1 MAKSIDK
8 LIINSPHEEPNQHWF
23 YERDTRNFYIK
34 EGRRPAGYVMAT
46 PNSKAFDDP
55 GIFVEIDTVN
65 QIRPRVKAWREAGYP
80 GVTGIT
86 KRLLDHWIDPEERKD
101 RRFFFCQ
108 LEAIETLIWL
118 TEAPAADKVGID
130 IKGDGG
136 EIERWC
142 SKMATGSGKT
152 IIMAMIIAWNFLNK
166 VTNPTDARFS
176 KYALVVA
183 PGLTVKS
190 RLQVLYP
197 TNKDNYYE
205 EFNIVPASLMDKLRQ
220 GKIIIHNWHTLAWD
234 TQDKLDA
241 KIEKGQLRSV
251 DKRKRTEISGE
262 AYVKQ
267 VLGEMSN
274 ARNIIVLNDEA
285 HHAWRLNPEAEGK
298 YQRIGSDKDSAEEAT
313 IWVGGLDRIHQQR
326 NILRCY
332 DMSAT
337 PFSPSGKKAAEE
349 SLFSW
354 IVSDFG
360 LNDAI
365 ESGLVKTPRV
375 VVRDDSKRTKELKT
389 RLYHIYMDDDVKD
402 DINRKADETEPLPDL
417 VINAYYLLGKDWL
430 ETKKDW
436 EKAGHKI
443 PPVMITVANR
453 TETSSRIKYA
463 FDHNQILIPELCNA
477 DKTLQ
482 IDSKVLNEAESETEA
497 FEIDIEPDVDEP
509 KLNKKQ
515 QAELLRQTVDSV
527 GKVGEPGEQVQNVI
541 SVGMLSEGW
550 DAKTV
555 THIMGLRAFSSQLLC
570 EQVIGRGLRRVSYD
584 VGEDGLFD
592 AEYVNIFGVPFTFL
606 PHEGGDGPP
615 PPPPPPKTKI
625 EPVPEKVEH
634 EITWPNILRI
644 DHVFKPK
651 LTLDWDK
658 VRVLEIDPYESIT
671 EAELAAIISGKANEK
686 VRSAIGLEQIA
697 EDTRIQT
704 IVFRIASTIY
714 NSERRPEWK
723 GSKEI
728 FLAQVVR
735 LVEQFIASDKI
746 RVKHDLFHQDD
757 SKRKILIILNMNKII
772 QHIWTEIRAEN
783 TQKLTAVFDKERP
796 IRSTSD
802 VRTWYTSKPCEWTD
816 KSHISHCV
824 YDSGW
829 EASEAYFLDK
839 SNFVKSFVKNDHL
852 GFFILYNFKGV
863 IRKYYPD
870 FMIRLANNEYLI
882 LETKGVDSQQNQTKR
897 EFLNEWVN
905 AVNTHGGFG
914 KWHWDVSFHPSDLSS
929 LLLKVLISGTI
940 NKEISTHFGDR
951 LKLEKLSKLLVN
963 SIIEKQSYS
972 LNISDFNGISEK
984 CDCDIEEV
992 FSIIGLLSNP
1002 DKRIIKQEFQYS
1014 ANKEPIKVS
1023 EVHNKF
1029 RKFWKEK
1036 SITEKEWLEWAEKI
1050 EIKWNVQL
1058 DSLNYE

>member
-1 MAKSIDK
+1 MAASIEK
-8 LIINSPHEEPNQHWF
+8 LIINSPHAEPTQYWF
-23 YERDTRNFYIK
+23 YDRENRDFYIK

-86 KRLLDHWIDPEERKD
+86 KRLLDHWQDPEERKD

-118 TEAPAADKVGID
+118 TEAPAAEKVGID

-142 SKMATGSGKT
+142 NKMATGSGKT
-152 IIMAMIIAWNFLNK
+152 IIMSMIIAWNFLNK

-176 KYALVVA
+176 KYALIVA

-190 RLQVLYP
+190 RLQVLLP
-197 TNKDNYYE
+197 TNEENYYE

-220 GKIIIHNWHTLAWD
+220 GKIIIHNWHSLAWD
-234 TQDKLDA
+234 TQEKIDS

-251 DKRKRTEISGE
+251 DKRQRIEISGE

-274 ARNIIVLNDEA
+274 ARNIIVINDEA
-285 HHAWRLNPEAEGK
+285 HHAWRVNPEAEGK

-313 IWVGGLDRIHQQR
+313 IWIGGLDRIHKQR
-326 NILRCY
+326 GILKCF
-332 DMSAT
+332 DLSAT

-349 SLFSW
+349 SLYSW

-375 VVRDDSKRTKELKT
+375 VVRDDSERTKELKS
-389 RLYHIYMDDDVKD
+389 RLYHIYMDDEVKD
-402 DINRKADETEPLPDL
+402 DINRKAEETETLPDL

-430 ETKKDW
+430 EAKKDW
-436 EKAGHKI
+436 EKAGHKV

-463 FDHNQILIPELCNA
+463 FDHNQILIPELCVPE
-477 DKTLQ
+477 KTLQ

-497 FEIDIEPDVDEP
+497 VQVVVETSDEESEEATP
-509 KLNKKQ
+509 KLTKKQ

-527 GKVGEPGEQVQNVI
+527 GKIGAPGEQVQNVI

-584 VGEDGLFD
+584 VGDDGLFE

-625 EPVPEKVEH
+625 EPVQEKIEH
-634 EITWPNILRI
+634 EISWPNVLRI
-644 DHVFKPK
+644 DHVYRPV
-651 LTLDWDK
+651 LQLDWSK
-658 VRVLEIDPYESIT
+658 VRTLEIDPYESIT
-671 EAELAAIISGKANEK
+671 EAELAAIISGKANDK
-686 VRSAIGLEQIA
+686 VKSLIGLEQIA
-697 EDTRIQT
+697 EDTRVQT

-714 NSERRPEWK
+714 NSEKRPDWK
-723 GSKEI
+723 GSKEV

-735 LVEQFIASDKI
+735 LVEQFIESDKI
-746 RVKHDLFHQDD
+746 TVKNDLFHQDN

-772 QHIWTEIRAEN
+772 QHIWTQIRAEN
-783 TQKLTAVFDKERP
+783 TEKLSAVFDKERP
-796 IRSTSD
+796 IRSTGD
-802 VRTWYTSKPCEWTD
+802 MRTWYTSKPCEWLD

-829 EASEAYFLDK
+829 EASEAYFLEK
-839 SNFVKSFVKNDHL
+839 SDLVKSFVKNDHL
-852 GFFILYNFKGV
+852 GFFILYNFNGV

-870 FMIRLANNEYLI
+870 FMIRLKNGEYLI

-897 EFLNEWVN
+897 EFLNEWVK

-914 KWHWDVSFHPSDLSS
+914 KWNWVVSFHPSDIED
-929 LLLKVLISGTI
+929 KIVQTMA
-940 NKEISTHFGDR
+940 
-951 LKLEKLSKLLVN
+951 N
-963 SIIEKQSYS
+963 SE
-972 LNISDFNGISEK
+972 
-984 CDCDIEEV
+984 
-992 FSIIGLLSNP
+992 
-1002 DKRIIKQEFQYS
+1002 
-1014 ANKEPIKVS
+1014 
-1023 EVHNKF
+1023 
-1029 RKFWKEK
+1029 
-1036 SITEKEWLEWAEKI
+1036 
-1050 EIKWNVQL
+1050 
-1058 DSLNYE
+1058 

>member
-1 MAKSIDK
+1 MAKSIEK
-8 LIINSPHEEPNQHWF
+8 LIINTPYEEPHQHWF
-23 YERDTRNFYIK
+23 YDRENRDFYIK
-34 EGRRPAGYVMAT
+34 DGRRPAGYVMAT

-55 GIFVEIDTVN
+55 GIFVEIDIVN
-65 QIRPRVKAWREAGYP
+65 QIRPRIKAWRESGYQ

-86 KRLLDHWIDPEERKD
+86 KRLLDHWQDPEERIE

-142 SKMATGSGKT
+142 NKMATGSGKT
-152 IIMAMIIAWNFLNK
+152 IIMSMIIAWNFLNK
-166 VTNPTDARFS
+166 VTNPMDARFS
-176 KYALVVA
+176 KYALIVA

-190 RLQVLYP
+190 RLQVLQP
-197 TNKDNYYE
+197 SNKDNYYE

-220 GKIIIHNWHTLAWD
+220 GKILIHNWHSLAWD
-234 TQDKLDA
+234 SQDKIDA

-251 DKRKRTEISGE
+251 DKRQRMEISGE

-267 VLGEMSN
+267 VLGEISN
-274 ARNIIVLNDEA
+274 ARNLIVINDEA
-285 HHAWRLNPEAEGK
+285 HHAWRVNPEAEGK
-298 YQRIGSDKDSAEEAT
+298 YQRLGSDKDSAEEAT
-313 IWVGGLDRIHQQR
+313 IWVGGLDRIHKQR
-326 NILRCY
+326 GILRCF
-332 DMSAT
+332 DLSAT

-349 SLFSW
+349 ALFTW

-375 VVRDDSKRTKELKT
+375 VVRDDSERTKELKS
-389 RLYHIYMDDDVKD
+389 RLYHIYVDDEVKD
-402 DINRKADETEPLPDL
+402 DINRKAQETEPLPDL
-417 VINAYYLLGKDWL
+417 ITNAYYLLGIDWL
-430 ETKKDW
+430 ETKRSW
-436 EKAGHKI
+436 EKEGHKV

-463 FDHNQILIPELCNA
+463 FDHNQILIPELCIPE
-477 DKTLQ
+477 KTLQ
-482 IDSKVLNEAESETEA
+482 IDSKVLDTAESETEA
-497 FEIDIEPDVDEP
+497 IEIVVETDEESEETAP
-509 KLNKKQ
+509 KLTKKQ
-515 QAELLRQTVDSV
+515 QAELLRKTVDTV
-527 GKVGEPGEQVQNVI
+527 GKIGEPGEQIQNVI

-584 VGEDGLFD
+584 VGEDGLFE
-592 AEYVNIFGVPFTFL
+592 AEFVNIFGVPFTFL

-625 EPVPEKVEH
+625 EPVQDKVEH

-644 DHVFKPK
+644 DHVFRPILK
-651 LTLDWDK
+651 LDWDK
-658 VRVLEIDPYESIT
+658 VTTLEIDPYESIT
-671 EAELAAIISGKANEK
+671 EAELAAIISGKANDK
-686 VRSAIGLEQIA
+686 VKSLIGLEQIA

-714 NSERRPEWK
+714 NSEKRPDWK
-723 GSKEI
+723 GSKEV

-735 LVEQFIASDKI
+735 IVEQFIESDKI
-746 RVKHDLFHQDD
+746 TIKYDLFHQDN

-772 QHIWTEIRAEN
+772 QHIWMQIRAEN
-783 TQKLTAVFDKERP
+783 TEKLTAVFDKERP
-796 IRSTSD
+796 IRSTGD
-802 VRTWYTSKPCEWTD
+802 MRTWYTSKPCEWVE

-829 EASEAYFLDK
+829 EASESYFLEK
-839 SNFVKSFVKNDHL
+839 SELVKSFVKNDHL
-852 GFFILYNFKGV
+852 GFFILYNFNGV

-870 FMIRLANNEYLI
+870 FLIRLANNEYLI

-897 EFLNEWVN
+897 DFLNEWVKAAN
-905 AVNTHGGFG
+905 IQGGFG
-914 KWHWDVSFHPSDLSS
+914 KWSWAVSFHPSDM
-929 LLLKVLISGTI
+929 
-940 NKEISTHFGDR
+940 E
-951 LKLEKLSKLLVN
+951 EKLM
-963 SIIEKQSYS
+963 
-972 LNISDFNGISEK
+972 K
-984 CDCDIEEV
+984 CID
-992 FSIIGLLSNP
+992 
-1002 DKRIIKQEFQYS
+1002 
-1014 ANKEPIKVS
+1014 NK
-1023 EVHNKF
+1023 
-1029 RKFWKEK
+1029 
-1036 SITEKEWLEWAEKI
+1036 
-1050 EIKWNVQL
+1050 
-1058 DSLNYE
+1058 